1 MKLPPGH
8 PQSNE
13 PNVVCKL
20 HKAIYGLKQS
30 PRAWYA
36 KLSSVLI
43 SVGFKSSNADSS
55 LFVRTR
61 AVGTLVVLIYV
72 DDLII
77 TGDNTDEIST
87 LKQSLRQ
94 RFAIK
99 DLGILKYF
107 LGIEVATSHKG
118 LFLNQRKYVLDLLK
132 DANMSDAKPT
142 TTPLDSKQKPSLK
155 CTPLTYITHYQR
167 LVGKLIYLIITR
179 PDITYSVSLVS
190 QLMHSPTLEHLTLVK
205 RILRYL
211 KGSVGRGIIMRKN
224 DNTQVVGY
232 CDDDWAGNTIDR
244 KSTSGYC
251 TFVDGNLVTWK
262 SKKQTVIAR
271 SSVEAEY
278 RAMASTACE
287 LIWLKGFLCDL
298 GFPATFPMSLFCDNQ
313 AAMHIAYN
321 PVFHERTKHIE
332 VDCHFVRE

>member
-55 LFVRTR
+55 LFIRTR

-155 CTPLTYITHYQR
+155 CTSLTYITHYQR
-167 LVGKLIYLIITR
+167 LVGKLIYLTITR

-190 QLMHSPTLEHLTLVK
+190 QFMHSPTLEHLTLVK

-232 CDDDWAGNTIDR
+232 CDADWAGNTIDR
-244 KSTSGYC
+244 VCTILDKSR
-251 TFVDGNLVTWK
+251 N
-262 SKKQTVIAR
+262 
-271 SSVEAEY
+271 Y
-278 RAMASTACE
+278 RAPANAILSRTQKSSPPTRRPITTRHVSRLEANQSAARVDIKNQSQHDTCQCDKATSFSINRGHSTTILPNAICV
-287 LIWLKGFLCDL
+287 KSF
-298 GFPATFPMSLFCDNQ
+298 T
-313 AAMHIAYN
+313 
-321 PVFHERTKHIE
+321 RTH
-332 VDCHFVRE
+332 